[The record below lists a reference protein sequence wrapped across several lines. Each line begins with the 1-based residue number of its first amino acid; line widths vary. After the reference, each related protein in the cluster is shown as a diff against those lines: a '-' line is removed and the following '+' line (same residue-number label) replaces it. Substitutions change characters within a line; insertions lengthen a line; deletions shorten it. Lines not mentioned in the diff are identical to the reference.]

1 MCDRPLPQQAL
12 CQDLAD
18 LVWVL
23 PEPAVVPWLRGFWA
37 TMARE
42 WTTGI
47 DVLRMEKF
55 LLLVR
60 RTLACSLS
68 WMQLRE
74 PAKKTTRSRKRSSGG
89 HIASPSVGFDDK
101 RVEQMLR
108 LLADW
113 PFRPNEESRQE
124 EEEDA
129 LMPKIVPVGLK
140 LHVLDIW
147 VDEAEKAHML
157 DESRGPGAWDGGD
170 AKENGEH
177 EARSGKE
184 VLQRLS
190 DLVETL
196 HSTTLSPAVRKRSKE
211 SLQDERLPRIRHQDV
226 LNESRGGDGGDG
238 DDHHDDEWR
247 GLD

>member
-18 LVWVL
+18 LIWIL
-23 PEPAVVPWLRGFWA
+23 PEPAVIPWLRGFWA

-60 RTLACSLS
+60 RMLASSLV

-74 PAKKTTRSRKRSSGG
+74 PAKKTSRTKKRAADGSV
-89 HIASPSVGFDDK
+89 ASPSVRFDDK
-101 RVEQMLR
+101 RVEQMLG
-108 LLADW
+108 LLSDW
-113 PFRPNEESRQE
+113 PFRPDEESRKE
-124 EEEDA
+124 EEEDV

-147 VDEAEKAHML
+147 VDEAEKAHIL
-157 DESRGPGAWDGGD
+157 EESCGPEVGDGGGD
-170 AKENGEH
+170 KEKE
-177 EARSGKE
+177 ESKDRPQDE

-196 HSTTLSPAVRKRSKE
+196 QSTTLSPAVRKRSKE
-211 SLQDERLPRIRHQDV
+211 SLLDERLPRKRQQEECED
-226 LNESRGGDGGDG
+226 SGGGDGGDDG
-238 DDHHDDEWR
+238 DEWA